1 MTPGRLSFKTGKN
14 VTYCFKMHYSIL
26 RKWWKIEKKT
36 AKLEKC
42 KNKIFQKM
50 WKLEKR
56 KFDMDKK
63 PKGTQE
69 KINWMGNVLGEK

>member
-1 MTPGRLSFKTGKN
+1 MMK
-14 VTYCFKMHYSIL
+14 
-26 RKWWKIEKKT
+26 EKKT

-50 WKLEKR
+50 WKLEKG
-56 KFDMDKK
+56 KFNMDKK

-69 KINWMGNVLGEK
+69 KINRMGNVLGEK